1 VSNALHDLTDAFFYK
16 FKFVSSYETVVKRWP
31 IIITGVVSYLHNKC
45 HTLSLDLN
53 SLDGEEKAAVQ
64 KKLAEGTEII
74 EKVSKLKYEMARDRA
89 LG

>member
-1 VSNALHDLTDAFFYK
+1 MSDAVRELSDGSLKQFIF
-16 FKFVSSYETVVKRWP
+16 SYETVVKRWP
-31 IIITGVVSYLHNKC
+31 IIITGVVNYLHNKC

-53 SLDGEEKAAVQ
+53 SLDGEERAVIE

-89 LG
+89 LE